1 MRLIVDGDAAPQRED
16 IAEVS
21 KKYNIEMIVY
31 MDYAHLV
38 HNDMYTVK
46 QCSVGN
52 DNVDMMIINDVKEND
67 IVITQDYG
75 LASLVLLKKAKVLH
89 VSGAI
94 IDENNIDTLLMQ
106 RYVGAKL
113 RKENKHLKGPKKRT
127 KEIEDRF
134 IYNIEELIKQG
145 VKYE

>member
-1 MRLIVDGDAAPQRED
+1 MRILVDGDATPQRED
-16 IAEVS
+16 IAS
-21 KKYNIEMIVY
+21 IAKRYGIEMIVY

-38 HNDMYTVK
+38 NSDMYTVK

-52 DNVDMMIINDVKEND
+52 DNVDMMIMSDVKEND
-67 IVITQDYG
+67 LVITQDYG
-75 LASLVLLKKAKVLH
+75 LASLVLTKKAKVLH
-89 VSGAI
+89 VNGSI
-94 IDENNIDTLLMQ
+94 IDENNIDSLLMQ

-134 IYNIEELIKQG
+134 IEKLEELMKQG
-145 VKYE
+145 VNHE